1 MAEAHKLSDTE
12 LKNLVQHEIDQAIG
26 YLMTTTVADRKVAM
40 DYYLRHPYG
49 NEVEGKSQIVTGEVA
64 EAVNGALPQLI
75 KIFTSYDE
83 TVKFEPVKAGDEP
96 FAEQATQLANW
107 VFNKDND
114 GFMIMHH
121 WFKDALLQKVGVV
134 KAYWEVNKDETK
146 EKYQGLTDD
155 ELALLLQDQ
164 EFEVIKHKENVAVGD
179 DGQPYVTHDVTIK
192 RSKDKSRIKIE
203 NVPPEEFLISKN
215 ARSIQDT
222 PFVAQRSRIPR
233 GDLVAM
239 GFSPDQ
245 VDKIPLGDRLTY
257 AADRLARYSPDEMPK
272 NNAYVNHSMEE
283 VEVFECY
290 IRADLD
296 GDGINE
302 LHRIVY
308 AGNEIME
315 DVEVDYIPFHIICPV
330 PVPYKVFGQS
340 LADQTVDIQL
350 VKSTILRQ
358 MLDNLYL
365 TNNTRMAVVEG
376 KVNLDDLLSSTA
388 GGVIRTKDN
397 NAIMPLTVQSSA
409 AQSFPMMEY
418 MDNQMAKRTGV
429 SDMQQGLDP
438 SVLQNTTATAVAAVM
453 QQSAGKLE
461 LIARIFAESGVKSLF
476 KGILHLLCAYQ
487 DKAKTIRING
497 KFVDFNPRE
506 WSNQY
511 EVSVNVG
518 LGNGNRQEQIAMLQ
532 MIMAKQEEILKTYGA
547 NNPLVSVK
555 QYRETL
561 DKLIQM
567 AGFKDTSGFM
577 NEITPEAEQAIMQ
590 QAMQPPPADPSI
602 EATKELA
609 AVEREKNQLTAM
621 AKTKEL
627 DLKEKQMTI
636 DAAQRELEMN
646 QKAALSQAEIAL
658 EQIKLA
664 LDTSNQDEQTR
675 MQQTQMVMETIGK
688 INQMLQGYNQQ

>member
-1 MAEAHKLSDTE
+1 MENNRLSNTE
-12 LKNLVQHEIDQAIG
+12 LKNLVQHEIDAAIG
-26 YLMTTTVADRKVAM
+26 YLMTTTVADRKVAL

-49 NEVEGKSQIVTGEVA
+49 NEVEGRSSIVTGEVA
-64 EAVNGALPQLI
+64 EAVDGALPQLL
-75 KIFTSYDE
+75 KIFTSYDD
-83 TVKFEPVKAGDEP
+83 TVKFEPVKQGDEA
-96 FAEQATQLANW
+96 FAEQATMMANW

-114 GFMIMHH
+114 GFLILHH

-134 KAYWEVNKDETK
+134 KAYWDTNKDETK

-155 ELALLLQDQ
+155 ELAMILQDE
-164 EFEVIKHKENVAVGD
+164 EFEVIKHKENIEVGD
-179 DGQPYVTHDVTIK
+179 DGQQYVTHDVTIK
-192 RSKDKSRIKIE
+192 RTTDRSRIKIE

-215 ARSIQDT
+215 ARTIDDA
-222 PFVAQRSRIPR
+222 PFVAQRSRIAR

-239 GFSPDQ
+239 GFTKEQ
-245 VDKIPLGDRLTY
+245 VDKIPLGDRLVY
-257 AADRLARYSPDEMPK
+257 AADRLARYSPDEMPQ

-296 GDGINE
+296 GDGVNE

-315 DVEVDYIPFHIICPV
+315 DVEVDYIPFHLLCPL

-340 LADQTVDIQL
+340 MADKTVDIQL
-350 VKSTILRQ
+350 IKSTLLRQ

-365 TNNTRMAVVEG
+365 TNNSRMAAVEG
-376 KVNLDDLLSSTA
+376 QVNLDDLLTSTA
-388 GGVIRTKDN
+388 GGVIRVKN
-397 NAIMPLTVQSSA
+397 PNALMPLTTQSNA
-409 AQSFPMMEY
+409 NQSFPMMEY
-418 MDNQMAKRTGV
+418 MDTVQAKRTGV

-461 LIARIFAESGVKSLF
+461 LIARIFAETGMKSLF
-476 KGILHLLCAYQ
+476 KGILHLLCSYQ
-487 DKAKTIRING
+487 NKKKTIKIAG
-497 KFVDFNPRE
+497 KWVDFDPRE
-506 WSNQY
+506 WNNMY
-511 EVSVNVG
+511 DVSINVG

-532 MIMAKQEEILKTYGA
+532 MILAKQEQLIQTYGV

-567 AGFKDTSGFM
+567 AGFKDTSSFM
-577 NEITPEAEQAIMQ
+577 NEITPEAEQAIQQ
-590 QAMQPPPADPSI
+590 QAMQPPPSDPSV

-609 AVEREKNQLTAM
+609 AVEREKNQLMAM
-621 AKTKEL
+621 AKNREL
-627 DLKEKQMTI
+627 DLKEQQITI
-636 DAAQRELEMN
+636 NAAQKELEMN
-646 QKAALSQAEIAL
+646 QKAALDQAEMAL

-664 LDTSNQDEQTR
+664 IDTSHQDEAQKA
-675 MQQTQMVMETIGK
+675 QQTQMVMETIGK
-688 INQMLQGYNQQ
+688 INQMLRGYNG